1 MHRGAERKLKA
12 NYERVRGGVRRLG
25 LVLIALVMAAAVQ
38 LATPGEAHAGIEKVL
53 RVGESVT
60 IYLGRIKTVSVGNP
74 QVIEA
79 KRHEDG
85 DKIVI
90 FALRPGYSSL
100 QVGETD
106 YDITVL
112 GDVERLRRDVETLL
126 LEIPGVEVLTSGE
139 RVVIDGLV
147 KRRDDFERIQQIV
160 ESNNKDVYS
169 LVILDERDI
178 VRRAQIQLHFQV
190 LEVNRNRDH
199 DIGIDWSGNGPISLV
214 LDTLSYVQFGIG
226 NITDQA
232 GNIVRRPD
240 DLYDFTATTDV
251 RRVLDKD
258 FFTTIS
264 GEEVTFQRGKTLI
277 FSVVNSANG
286 IGTFLERDVGL
297 LVTALP
303 IIDDDGDIDLEIAV
317 EFSTV
322 GELELG
328 GVVPSINRQKHSAH
342 VQLREGESFALSG
355 FLRRDNGRQITGLP
369 GLSQIPGIGVLFGS
383 RAWQKGDTDG
393 IIVLTPV
400 LLDADRRQMRK
411 QIRETLDIYDA
422 AETKW

>member
-1 MHRGAERKLKA
+1 VEQQLKHTVRTRGKS
-12 NYERVRGGVRRLG
+12 GTSRLAQA
-25 LVLIALVMAAAVQ
+25 LIALVVVSLVQ
-38 LATPGEAHAGIEKVL
+38 VATPSEAHAGIEKVL
-53 RVGESVT
+53 QVGESIT
-60 IYLGRIKTVSVGNP
+60 LYLGRIKTVVVANQSVL
-74 QVIEA
+74 EA
-79 KRHEDG
+79 KVTEDRT
-85 DKIVI
+85 KLVV

-100 QVGETD
+100 QVGETN

-147 KRRDDFERIQQIV
+147 KRRDDFDRIQEIV
-160 ESNNKDVYS
+160 DSNNKNVYS

-178 VRRAQIQLHFQV
+178 VRKAQLQLHFQI
-190 LEVNRNRDH
+190 LEVNRNREH
-199 DIGIDWSGNGPISLV
+199 NIGIDWSGTGPISLV

-226 NITDQA
+226 NITNAA
-232 GNIVRRPD
+232 GAVVRRPD
-240 DLYDFTATTDV
+240 DLLDFTATTDV

-258 FFTTIS
+258 FFTTVS

-277 FSVVNSANG
+277 FSTVSSQTGV
-286 IGTFLERDVGL
+286 GTFLERDVGL

-303 IIDDDGDIDLEIAV
+303 IIDDDGDIDLQIEV

-328 GVVPSINRQKHSAH
+328 GVVPSINRQSHSAH

-383 RAWQKGDTDG
+383 RGWLKGDTDG

>member
-1 MHRGAERKLKA
+1 MKHTVRTRGKS
-12 NYERVRGGVRRLG
+12 GTSRLAQA
-25 LVLIALVMAAAVQ
+25 LIALVVVSLVQ
-38 LATPGEAHAGIEKVL
+38 VATPSEAHAGIEKVL
-53 RVGESVT
+53 QVGESIT
-60 IYLGRIKTVSVGNP
+60 LYLGRIKTVVVANQSVL
-74 QVIEA
+74 EA
-79 KRHEDG
+79 KVTEDRT
-85 DKIVI
+85 KLVV

-100 QVGETD
+100 QVGETN

-147 KRRDDFERIQQIV
+147 KRRDDFDRIQEIV
-160 ESNNKDVYS
+160 DSNNKNVYS

-178 VRRAQIQLHFQV
+178 VRKAQLQLHFQI
-190 LEVNRNRDH
+190 LEVNRNREH
-199 DIGIDWSGNGPISLV
+199 NIGIDWSGTGPISLV

-226 NITDQA
+226 NITNAA
-232 GNIVRRPD
+232 GAVVRRPD
-240 DLYDFTATTDV
+240 DLLDFTATTDV

-258 FFTTIS
+258 FFTTVS

-277 FSVVNSANG
+277 FSTVSSQTGV
-286 IGTFLERDVGL
+286 GTFLERDVGL

-303 IIDDDGDIDLEIAV
+303 IIDDDGDIDLQIEV

-328 GVVPSINRQKHSAH
+328 GVVPSINRQSHSAH

-383 RAWQKGDTDG
+383 RGWLKGDTDG

>member
-1 MHRGAERKLKA
+1 MEQQLKHTVRTRGKS
-12 NYERVRGGVRRLG
+12 GTSRLAQA
-25 LVLIALVMAAAVQ
+25 LIALVVVSLVQ
-38 LATPGEAHAGIEKVL
+38 VATPSEAHAGIEKVL
-53 RVGESVT
+53 QVGESIT
-60 IYLGRIKTVSVGNP
+60 LYLGRIKTVVVANQSVL
-74 QVIEA
+74 EA
-79 KRHEDG
+79 KVTEDRT
-85 DKIVI
+85 KLVV

-100 QVGETD
+100 QVGETN

-147 KRRDDFERIQQIV
+147 KRRDDFDRIQEIV
-160 ESNNKDVYS
+160 DSNNKNVYS

-178 VRRAQIQLHFQV
+178 VRKAQLQLHFQI
-190 LEVNRNRDH
+190 LEVNRNREH
-199 DIGIDWSGNGPISLV
+199 NIGIDWSGTGPISLV

-226 NITDQA
+226 NITNAA
-232 GNIVRRPD
+232 GAVVRRPD
-240 DLYDFTATTDV
+240 DLLDFTATTDV

-258 FFTTIS
+258 FFTTVS

-277 FSVVNSANG
+277 FSTVSSQTGV
-286 IGTFLERDVGL
+286 GTFLERDVGL

-303 IIDDDGDIDLEIAV
+303 IIDDDGDIDLQIEV

-328 GVVPSINRQKHSAH
+328 GVVPSINRQSHSAH

-383 RAWQKGDTDG
+383 RGWLKGDTDG

>member
-1 MHRGAERKLKA
+1 MNRLPRKTNTGFIGTL
-12 NYERVRGGVRRLG
+12 L
-25 LVLIALVMAAAVQ
+25 LALVVGALVQ
-38 LATPGEAHAGIEKVL
+38 LATPREAHAGIEKVL
-53 RVGESVT
+53 RVGESIT
-60 IYLGRIKTVSVGNP
+60 IYLGRIKSVSVGNP

-85 DKIVI
+85 DKIVV

-100 QVGETD
+100 QIGETD

-147 KRRDDFERIQQIV
+147 KRRDDFERIQDIV
-160 ESNNKDVYS
+160 ASNAKDVYS

-178 VRRAQIQLHFQV
+178 VKRAQVQLHFQV
-190 LEVNRNRDH
+190 LEVNRNRSH
-199 DIGIDWSGNGPISLV
+199 QIGIDWSGNGPISLV
-214 LDTLSYVQFGIG
+214 LDTISYVQFGIG

-232 GNIVRRPD
+232 GNVLRSPD
-240 DLYDFTATTDV
+240 DLLDFSATSDV

-258 FFTTIS
+258 WFTTVS
-264 GEEVTFQRGKTLI
+264 GEEVVFQRGKTLI
-277 FSVVNSANG
+277 FSVVNSSNG
-286 IGTFLERDVGL
+286 IGTFLERDIGL
-297 LVTALP
+297 LVKCTP
-303 IIDDDGDIDLEIAV
+303 IIDDDGDIDLVIDV

-328 GVVPSINRQKHSAH
+328 GVVPSINRQKHTAH

-355 FLRRDNGRQITGLP
+355 FLRRDNGRIITGLP

-383 RAWQKGDTDG
+383 RDWQKGDTDG

>member
-1 MHRGAERKLKA
+1 MT
-12 NYERVRGGVRRLG
+12 RRFSQA
-25 LVLIALVMAAAVQ
+25 LIALVVISLSQIAMPSDAQAR
-38 LATPGEAHAGIEKVL
+38 IEKVL
-53 RVGESVT
+53 RVGESISIV
-60 IYLGRIKTVSVGNP
+60 LGRIKTVTVGNES
-74 QVIEA
+74 VIEA
-79 KRHEDG
+79 KLHKDG
-85 DKIVI
+85 GKLVI

-100 QVGETD
+100 RIGEAD

-112 GDVERLRRDVETLL
+112 GDVERLRHDIETLL
-126 LEIPGVEVLTSGE
+126 LEIPGVEVLTSGD
-139 RVVIDGLV
+139 RVVVDGLV
-147 KRRDDFERIQQIV
+147 KRRDDFDRIQEIV
-160 ESNNKDVYS
+160 ESNNKDIYS

-178 VRRAQIQLHFQV
+178 VRKAQLQLHFQV
-190 LEVNRNRDH
+190 LEVNRNREH
-199 DIGIDWSGNGPISLV
+199 DIGIDWSGSGPISLV

-226 NITDQA
+226 NITDAA
-232 GNIVRRPD
+232 GAVVRRPD
-240 DLYDFTATTDV
+240 DLLDFSATTDV

-258 FFTTIS
+258 FFTTVS
-264 GEEVTFQRGKTLI
+264 GEEVKFQRGKTLI
-277 FSVVNSANG
+277 FSTTSSQTGA
-286 IGTFLERDVGL
+286 GTFLEREVGL

-303 IIDDDGDIDLEIAV
+303 IIDDDGDIDLQIKV

-328 GVVPSINRQKHSAH
+328 GTVPSINTQSHSAH

-355 FLRRDNGRQITGLP
+355 FLRRDNGRQISGLP

-383 RAWQKGDTDG
+383 RGWQKGDTDG

>member
-1 MHRGAERKLKA
+1 MTSRFAQT
-12 NYERVRGGVRRLG
+12 
-25 LVLIALVMAAAVQ
+25 LIALVVISLVQ
-38 LATPGEAHAGIEKVL
+38 IAMPSDAHAGIEKVL
-53 RVGESVT
+53 RVGES
-60 IYLGRIKTVSVGNP
+60 ISIFLGRIKTVTVGNKS
-74 QVIEA
+74 VIEA
-79 KRHEDG
+79 KLHKDG
-85 DKIVI
+85 GKLVI

-100 QVGETD
+100 QIGESN

-112 GDVERLRRDVETLL
+112 GDVERLRHDIETLL
-126 LEIPGVEVLTSGE
+126 LEIPGVEVLTSGD
-139 RVVIDGLV
+139 RVVVDGLV
-147 KRRDDFERIQQIV
+147 KRRDDFDRIQEIV

-178 VRRAQIQLHFQV
+178 VRKAQLQLHFQV
-190 LEVNRNRDH
+190 LEVNRNREH
-199 DIGIDWSGNGPISLV
+199 DIGIDWSGSGPISLV

-226 NITDQA
+226 NITDAA
-232 GNIVRRPD
+232 GAVVRRPD
-240 DLYDFTATTDV
+240 DLLDFSATTDV

-258 FFTTIS
+258 FFTTVS
-264 GEEVTFQRGKTLI
+264 GEEVKFQRGKTLI
-277 FSVVNSANG
+277 FSTTSSQTGA
-286 IGTFLERDVGL
+286 GTFLEREVGL

-303 IIDDDGDIDLEIAV
+303 IIDDDGDIDLQIKV

-328 GVVPSINRQKHSAH
+328 GTVPSINTQSHSAH

-355 FLRRDNGRQITGLP
+355 FLRRDNGRQISGLP

-383 RAWQKGDTDG
+383 RGWQKGDTDG
-393 IIVLTPV
+393 LIVLTPV